1 MQAGIGF
8 NYTCH
13 QPRRPRLLAASLLA
27 FAIAGYGTTSPAS
40 DFAYI
45 SNQGD
50 GLTVLKLPSL
60 KPITNV
66 DMHGAGPRGIAVTP
80 DGKYIL
86 TADEHTENMS
96 VIDAHTLK
104 VVRQIHIGRNPEF
117 MRILPDGSEAFV
129 TYEPSST
136 GGKPVPGQKENDEDE
151 LPGHIAV
158 IDLHDWKV
166 VGDITGAPET
176 EGIEFTPNMK
186 DLVVANEGD
195 DTLSVYNYADHKLI
209 KKVNLAKYGLRPR
222 GVKRSPDGKHYI
234 VTMELS
240 GNFLVLNDNLKVL
253 KSVKTARG
261 PYGVAFDRSGNRII
275 VSAAR
280 GPRLQVFDAHTY
292 KRLASIPVGKRC
304 WHFSF
309 IPDESKLLLACG
321 RSNNVEVVN
330 MKTYKVAEKLPGF
343 KLPWGI
349 VTYPK
354 SFGSLDAVSMH

>member
-1 MQAGIGF
+1 MKAKYGF
-8 NYTCH
+8 NCTCRQLRH
-13 QPRRPRLLAASLLA
+13 PRLLAATLLA
-27 FAIAGYGTTSPAS
+27 FALTGYGTAS
-40 DFAYI
+40 SARDLAYI

-50 GLTVLKLPSL
+50 GLTVLNASSL

-80 DGKYIL
+80 DDKYIL
-86 TADEHTENMS
+86 TADEHSEDMS

-117 MRILPDGSEAFV
+117 MRILPDGSKAFV

-136 GGKPVPGQKENDEDE
+136 GHKPTPGQKENDEDE
-151 LPGHIAV
+151 LPGHIAI

-195 DTLSVYNYADHKLI
+195 NTLSVYDYSDQKLI
-209 KKVNLAKYGLRPR
+209 KKVDLSKYGMRPR

-240 GNFLVLNDNLKVL
+240 ANFLVLNDNLKVL
-253 KSVKTARG
+253 KSVKTAKG

-275 VSAAR
+275 ISAAR
-280 GPRLQVFDAHTY
+280 GHRLQVFDAHTY

-321 RSNNVEVVN
+321 RSNNVDVVN
-330 MKTYKVAEKLPGF
+330 MKTYKVAEKIPGF